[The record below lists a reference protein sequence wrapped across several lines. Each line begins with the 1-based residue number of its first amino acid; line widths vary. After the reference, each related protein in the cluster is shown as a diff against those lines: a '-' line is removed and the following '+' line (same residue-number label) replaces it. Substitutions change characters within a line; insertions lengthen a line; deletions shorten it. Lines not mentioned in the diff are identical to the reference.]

1 VYKGS
6 LEVVNSTFF
15 NNTPDGLWIEEASG
29 TLTNVTVS
37 KSKLSGSL
45 TVNNSLFTDTE
56 CDDTPFTG
64 QYNVQW
70 PNAQACAQGT
80 TFVNPA
86 LGAVG
91 NNGGPTPTLLP
102 GNTNAV
108 RGVGRNCP
116 STDQRG
122 RARVTNACSA
132 GSVEP

>member
-6 LEVVNSTFF
+6 LEIVNSTFF
-15 NNTPDGLWIEEASG
+15 NNAPDGLALEDASG

-45 TVNNSLFTDTE
+45 TVNNSLFTETE
-56 CDDTPFTG
+56 CGTTFAG

-70 PNAQACAQGT
+70 PIAQACAQGT
-80 TFVNPA
+80 KFVNPT
-86 LGAVG
+86 LGTVG

-102 GNTNAV
+102 GNPSAV

-122 RARVTNACSA
+122 RTRSTTACSA